1 MKVLVIVA
9 IVVTLVIVSVG
20 LIWFFWPSPTLVTVK
35 PVTSTTD
42 STTATTT
49 TQDKTSGTTTVA
61 AQATTTVPAPITY
74 NQMPNIDHPG
84 DDMNDGR
91 PFATLDGAKE
101 FCDKTVDC
109 KGYNSGGYAKSNV
122 SNPVPSNGISLFTKN
137 YK

>member
-1 MKVLVIVA
+1 MKVLVILA

-35 PVTSTTD
+35 PVTSTD

-61 AQATTTVPAPITY
+61 AQATSTVPAPVTY
-74 NQMPNIDHPG
+74 NQMVNFDHPG

-91 PFATLDGAKE
+91 PFATLDGAKA

-109 KGYNSGGYAKSNV
+109 KGYNSGGYAKTNV
-122 SNPVPSNGISLFTKN
+122 SNPGPSNGITLFTKN
-137 YK
+137 